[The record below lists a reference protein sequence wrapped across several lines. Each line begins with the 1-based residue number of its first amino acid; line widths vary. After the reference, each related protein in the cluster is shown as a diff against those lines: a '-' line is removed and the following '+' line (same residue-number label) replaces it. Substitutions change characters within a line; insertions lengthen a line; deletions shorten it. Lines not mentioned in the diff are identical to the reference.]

1 MKDTTDNSN
10 AGRRSFLKG
19 TAAVA
24 GSAIAATTTL
34 AQATEAAADKPK
46 PADKPAAAG
55 KLPSETFI
63 TRPGSDFMADVLKTI
78 GLQYVAINPAAGF
91 RSLHES
97 IINYSGNKNP
107 EIITC
112 LHEETATHMAQGYA
126 KASGKPMGVMVH
138 GTVGLQH
145 ASMALYNA
153 WVDRVPLMMF
163 AGNGIDATTR
173 RPGVETIHSAQDPA
187 ALVREFVKWDDQ
199 PASLQHF
206 AESTVRAYRITMT
219 APMEPVMIC
228 LDMDLQEEAIHNTEK
243 LRIPKVTRMSQ
254 PQGDSAALREAAKL
268 LVAAEHPLIIADRAV
283 RSAQGLKLMV
293 ELAEALGA
301 PVIDNGWR
309 TNFPNTHDLDVS
321 FLRQTVLRDADVIL
335 LLEVNDP
342 WGNLNSFSD
351 PYKTYRPVIKQGAKV
366 ITISMQDVYHKS
378 NYQDFQRYMAADLA
392 IGGDVEASLPDLI
405 EAVKRATTSERKA
418 AFAQRAGTV
427 AKMHREM
434 KERDKE
440 AAALGWDA
448 SPVSTARIAAEMWN
462 VIKNE
467 KWALPV
473 SDRIPWARRLWP
485 VTEHYQMLGGT
496 GAAGVG
502 GCAPIALGAALA
514 NKDKGILTVS
524 FQPDGDLMYAPGVL
538 WTAAHHKIPI
548 LMLMHNNRCYHQE
561 IMHVQ
566 RMAAIH
572 NRPQQTARIG
582 TEITDPNIDFAKLAQ
597 GMGVWAEGPISD
609 PAKVGPALKR
619 AMVEVKNG
627 RPALC
632 WTSSVRDADA
642 SLTDDAAR

>member
-1 MKDTTDNSN
+1 MTAKDETSRE
-10 AGRRSFLKG
+10 GRRTFLKG

-24 GSAIAATTTL
+24 GSAIAAAGTL
-34 AQATEAAADKPK
+34 ANATEAAADKAIPAQK
-46 PADKPAAAG
+46 PQAR
-55 KLPSETFI
+55 KLPSETFV
-63 TRPGSDFMADVLKTI
+63 TSPGSDFMADVLKTI

-91 RSLHES
+91 RSLQES
-97 IINYSGNKNP
+97 IINYLGNRNP

-112 LHEETATHMAQGYA
+112 LHEESATHMAQGYA
-126 KASGKPMGVMVH
+126 KAAGKPIGVMVH

-153 WVDRVPLMMF
+153 WVDRVPLVMF
-163 AGNGIDATTR
+163 AGNGIDAATR

-199 PASLQHF
+199 PGSLQHF
-206 AESTVRAYRITMT
+206 AESTVRAYKIAMT

-228 LDMDLQEEAIHNTEK
+228 LDMDLQEHPIGDRGT
-243 LRIPKVTRMSQ
+243 LRIPKITRVAQ
-254 PQGDSAALREAAKL
+254 PQGDSAALREAAKM
-268 LVAAEHPLIIADRAV
+268 LVAAERPAILADRAV
-283 RSAQGLKLMV
+283 RTPRGLKLMV

-301 PVIDNGWR
+301 PVCDLGNR
-309 TNFPNTHDLDVS
+309 VNFPNTHDLDVS
-321 FLRQTVLRDADVIL
+321 FMRQSVVRQADVLL
-335 LLEVNDP
+335 LLELNDP
-342 WGNLNSFSD
+342 WGNLNFFHD
-351 PYKTYRPVIKQGAKV
+351 PYKTYGPVTKPGAKV

-378 NYQDFQRYMAADLA
+378 NYQDFQRYMPADLA

-405 EAVKRATTSERKA
+405 EAIKRATTGERRN
-418 AFAQRAGTV
+418 AFAERAKAV
-427 AKMHREM
+427 AKMHVDM
-434 KERDKE
+434 KARDKE
-440 AAALGWDA
+440 AAAIGWDA

-467 KWALPV
+467 KWALPM

-485 VTEHYQMLGGT
+485 VTEQYQMLGGN

-502 GCAPIALGAALA
+502 GCAPIAIGAALA
-514 NKDKGILTVS
+514 NRDKGILTVS

-572 NRPQQTARIG
+572 DRPQNTARIG
-582 TEITDPNIDFAKLAQ
+582 TEITNPNIDFAKLAQ
-597 GMGVWAEGPISD
+597 GMGVWAEGPITD
-609 PAKVGPALKR
+609 PSKIGPALER
-619 AMVEVKNG
+619 ALAEVKDG
-627 RPALC
+627 RPALIDVVC
-632 WTSSVRDADA
+632 QGR
-642 SLTDDAAR
+642 

>member
-1 MKDTTDNSN
+1 MSKTRRDNTEQDAN
-10 AGRRSFLKG
+10 RRNFLKG
-19 TAAVA
+19 TAAAA
-24 GSAIAATTTL
+24 GAALAAVSATTRL
-34 AQATEAAADKPK
+34 AQAAETA
-46 PADKPAAAG
+46 ADKPAAAKPAAEK

-63 TRPGSDFMADVLKTI
+63 TNPGSDFMADVLKTI

-91 RSLHES
+91 RSLQES

-126 KASGKPMGVMVH
+126 KAAGKPMGVMVH

-153 WVDRVPLMMF
+153 WVDRVPLIMF
-163 AGNGIDATTR
+163 AGNGIDAVTR
-173 RPGVETIHSAQDPA
+173 RPGVETIHSAQDPGA
-187 ALVREFVKWDDQ
+187 MVREFVKWDDQ

-228 LDMDLQEEAIHNTEK
+228 LDMDLQEHPVHNAEK
-243 LRIPKVTRMSQ
+243 LRIPKVTRLTQ
-254 PQGDSAALREAAKL
+254 PQGDSTALREAAKL

-301 PVIDNGWR
+301 PVVNNGWR

-321 FLRQTVLRDADVIL
+321 FLRQTMLRDADVIL

-351 PYKTYRPVIKQGAKV
+351 PYKTYRSLIKPGAKV
-366 ITISMQDVYHKS
+366 ITLSMQDVYHKS
-378 NYQDFQRYMAADLA
+378 NYQDFQRFMPADLA

-405 EAVKRATTSERKA
+405 EAVNRAATSERKA
-418 AFAQRAGTV
+418 AFAERARAV
-427 AKMHREM
+427 AKMHRDM
-434 KERDKE
+434 KARDKE
-440 AAALGWDA
+440 RAALGWDA
-448 SPVSTARIAAEMWN
+448 SPVSTARLAAEMWN

-485 VTEHYQMLGGT
+485 VTEHYQMLGGN

-502 GCAPIALGAALA
+502 GYGPIALGAALA
-514 NKDKGILTVS
+514 NKDKGIMTVH
-524 FQPDGDLMYAPGVL
+524 FQPDGDLMYAPGLL

-561 IMHVQ
+561 IMHIQ

-572 NRPQQTARIG
+572 NRTQTTAHIG
-582 TEITDPNIDFAKLAQ
+582 TEITNPDIDFAKLAQ

-609 PAKVGPALKR
+609 PARVGPALKR
-619 AMVEVKNG
+619 ALAEVKNG
-627 RPALC
+627 RPALVDVVC
-632 WTSSVRDADA
+632 QGR
-642 SLTDDAAR
+642 

>member
-1 MKDTTDNSN
+1 MEQHDKSS
-10 AGRRSFLKG
+10 RRTFLKS

-24 GSAIAATTTL
+24 GTAIAAGTQI
-34 AQATEAAADKPK
+34 AQAAESAAQTAAAEGSAPK
-46 PADKPAAAG
+46 

-91 RSLHES
+91 RSLQES
-97 IINYSGNKNP
+97 IINYLGNKNP
-107 EIITC
+107 EILTC
-112 LHEETATHMAQGYA
+112 LHEESATHMAQGYA
-126 KASGKPMGVMVH
+126 KAAGKPMGVMVH

-153 WVDRVPLMMF
+153 WVDRVPLIMF

-206 AESTVRAYRITMT
+206 AESTVRACKIAMT
-219 APMEPVMIC
+219 APTEPVMIC
-228 LDMDLQEEAIHNTEK
+228 LDMDIQEHGIEK
-243 LRIPKVTRMSQ
+243 ADKLKIPKMTRMAQ
-254 PQGDSAALREAAKL
+254 PQGDTAALREAAKL
-268 LVAAEHPLIIADRAV
+268 LVAAEHPVILADRAV
-283 RSAQGLKLMV
+283 RSPQGLKLMV
-293 ELAEALGA
+293 ELAEALQA
-301 PVIDNGWR
+301 PVVDLGGR
-309 TNFPNTHDLDVS
+309 MNFPSTHDLDVT
-321 FLRQTVLRDADVIL
+321 FMRQTVVREADVLL
-335 LLEVNDP
+335 LLELNDP
-342 WGNLNSFSD
+342 WGNLNQFND
-351 PYKTYRPVIKQGAKV
+351 PYKTYGPVIKANAKV
-366 ITISMQDVYHKS
+366 ITLSMQEVFHKS
-378 NYQDFQRYMAADLA
+378 NYQDFQRYMPADLG

-405 EAVKRATTSERKA
+405 EAVRRITTSERKT
-418 AFAQRAGTV
+418 AFAQRAAAV

-434 KERDKE
+434 RSRDKE
-440 AAALGWDA
+440 AAAVGWDA
-448 SPVSTARIAAEMWN
+448 SPVTTARLAAELWN

-467 KWALPV
+467 KWSLPV

-485 VTEHYQMLGGT
+485 VTEHHQMLGGI

-502 GCAPIALGAALA
+502 GCAPISVGAALA
-514 NKDKGILTVS
+514 NRDKGLLTVS

-548 LMLMHNNRCYHQE
+548 LMVMHNNRCYHQE

-572 NRPQQTARIG
+572 NRPQSTARIG

-597 GMGVWAEGPISD
+597 GMGVWAEGPITD
-609 PAKVGPALKR
+609 AARIGPALQR
-619 AMVEVKNG
+619 ALAEVKNG
-627 RPALC
+627 RPALVDVVC
-632 WTSSVRDADA
+632 QGR
-642 SLTDDAAR
+642 

>member
-1 MKDTTDNSN
+1 MKDESESGKSN
-10 AGRRSFLKG
+10 RRTFLKG
-19 TAAVA
+19 TAAAA
-24 GSAIAATTTL
+24 GAAIAATTKL
-34 AQATEAAADKPK
+34 AQAAEPA
-46 PADKPAAAG
+46 ADKPAAAKAAAEK
-55 KLPSETFI
+55 KLQSETFI
-63 TRPGSDFMADVLKTI
+63 TNPGSDFMADVLKTI

-91 RSLHES
+91 RSLQES
-97 IINYSGNKNP
+97 IINHLGNKNP

-112 LHEETATHMAQGYA
+112 LHEESATHMAQGYA
-126 KASGKPMGVMVH
+126 KAAGKPLGVMVH

-163 AGNGIDATTR
+163 AGNGIDAVTR

-187 ALVREFVKWDDQ
+187 AMVREFVKWDDQ
-199 PASLQHF
+199 PGSLQHF
-206 AESTVRAYRITMT
+206 AESTVRAHRITMT

-228 LDMDLQEEAIHNTEK
+228 LDMDLQEHPRAPNV
-243 LRIPKVTRMSQ
+243 RIPKLTRLSQ
-254 PQGDSAALREAAKL
+254 PQGDSAALKEAAKL
-268 LVAAEHPLIIADRAV
+268 LVAAEHPVIIADRAV
-283 RSAQGLKLMV
+283 RSANGLKLMV
-293 ELAEALGA
+293 ELAEAFGC

-321 FLRQTVLRDADVIL
+321 FLRQTMLRDADAIL

-351 PYKTYRPVIKQGAKV
+351 PYKTYRPIIKPGAKV

-378 NYQDFQRYMAADLA
+378 NYQDFQRYMPADVG

-405 EAVKRATTSERKA
+405 EAIRRITTPERKA
-418 AFAQRAGTV
+418 AFAERAAAV
-427 AKMHREM
+427 AKLHRDM
-434 KERDKE
+434 KARDKE
-440 AAALGWDA
+440 NAALGWDA

-485 VTEHYQMLGGT
+485 VTEYYQMLGGN

-502 GCAPIALGAALA
+502 ACAPISVGAALA
-514 NKDKGILTVS
+514 NRDKGILTVA

-538 WTAAHHKIPI
+538 WTAAHHKIPL

-561 IMHVQ
+561 IMHIQ
-566 RMAAIH
+566 RMAALH
-572 NRPQQTARIG
+572 NRPIHTAHIG
-582 TEITDPNIDFAKLAQ
+582 TEISNPDIDFAKLAQ
-597 GMGVWAEGPISD
+597 GMGVWAEGPITD
-609 PAKVGPALKR
+609 PARLGPALRR
-619 AMVEVKNG
+619 ALAEVKNG
-627 RPALC
+627 RPALVDVVC
-632 WTSSVRDADA
+632 QGR
-642 SLTDDAAR
+642 

>member
-1 MKDTTDNSN
+1 MTDRTDDSK

-24 GSAIAATTTL
+24 GSAIAAATTL
-34 AQATEAAADKPK
+34 TQAADVI
-46 PADKPAAAG
+46 ADKPASDKPAAR

-63 TRPGSDFMADVLKTI
+63 TSPGSDFMADVLKTI

-91 RSLHES
+91 RSLQES

-107 EIITC
+107 EILTC
-112 LHEETATHMAQGYA
+112 LHEESATHMAQGYA

-153 WVDRVPLMMF
+153 WVDRVPLIIF
-163 AGNGIDATTR
+163 AGNGIDAVTR

-206 AESTVRAYRITMT
+206 AESTVRAHKIAMT
-219 APMEPVMIC
+219 APMEPVLIC
-228 LDMDLQEEAIHNTEK
+228 LDMDLQEHALKDTDK
-243 LRIPKVTRMSQ
+243 LRIPKMTRVSQ
-254 PQGDSAALREAAKL
+254 PQGDTAALREAAKL
-268 LVAAEHPLIIADRAV
+268 LVAAERPVILADRAV

-301 PVIDNGWR
+301 PVVDLGGR
-309 TNFPNTHDLDVS
+309 VNFPSTHDLDVS
-321 FLRQTVLRDADVIL
+321 FMRQSVVREADVLL
-335 LLEVNDP
+335 LLELNDP
-342 WGNLNSFSD
+342 WGNLNYFND
-351 PYKTYRPVIKQGAKV
+351 PYKTYGPSTKPGAKV
-366 ITISMQDVYHKS
+366 ISISMQEVYHKS
-378 NYQDFQRYMAADLA
+378 NYQDFQRYMATDLA

-405 EAVKRATTSERKA
+405 EAVKRATTSDRKN
-418 AFAQRAGTV
+418 AFAERATSV

-434 KERDKE
+434 RARGKE

-467 KWALPV
+467 KWALPM

-502 GCAPIALGAALA
+502 GCAPISVGAALA
-514 NKDKGILTVS
+514 NKDKGIITVA

-572 NRPQQTARIG
+572 NRPQSTARIG
-582 TEITDPNIDFAKLAQ
+582 TEITNPDIDFAKLAQ
-597 GMGVWAEGPISD
+597 GMGVWAEGPITD
-609 PAKVGPALKR
+609 PSKVGPALAR

-627 RPALC
+627 RPALVDVIC
-632 WTSSVRDADA
+632 QGR
-642 SLTDDAAR
+642 

>member
-1 MKDTTDNSN
+1 MSKTRRDNTEQDAN
-10 AGRRSFLKG
+10 RRNFLKG
-19 TAAVA
+19 TAAAA
-24 GSAIAATTTL
+24 GAALAAVSATTRL
-34 AQATEAAADKPK
+34 AQAAETA
-46 PADKPAAAG
+46 ADKPAAAKPAAEK

-63 TRPGSDFMADVLKTI
+63 TNPGSDFMADVLKTI

-91 RSLHES
+91 RSLQES

-126 KASGKPMGVMVH
+126 KAAGKPMGVMVH

-163 AGNGIDATTR
+163 AGNGIDAVTR
-173 RPGVETIHSAQDPA
+173 RPGVETIHSAQDPGA
-187 ALVREFVKWDDQ
+187 MVREFVKWDDQ

-228 LDMDLQEEAIHNTEK
+228 LDMDLQEHPVHSAEK
-243 LRIPKVTRMSQ
+243 LRIPKVTRLTQ

-301 PVIDNGWR
+301 PVVNNGWR
-309 TNFPNTHDLDVS
+309 TNFPNTHDLEVS
-321 FLRQTVLRDADVIL
+321 FLRQTMLRDADVIL

-351 PYKTYRPVIKQGAKV
+351 PYKTYRSLIKPGAKV
-366 ITISMQDVYHKS
+366 ITLSMQDVYHKS
-378 NYQDFQRYMAADLA
+378 NYQDFQRFMPADLA

-405 EAVKRATTSERKA
+405 EAVKRAATSERKD
-418 AFAQRAGTV
+418 AFAERAKAV
-427 AKMHREM
+427 AKMHRDM
-434 KERDKE
+434 KARDKE
-440 AAALGWDA
+440 RAALGWDA
-448 SPVSTARIAAEMWN
+448 SPVSTARLAAEMWN

-485 VTEHYQMLGGT
+485 VTEHYQMLGGN

-502 GCAPIALGAALA
+502 GYGPIALGAALA
-514 NKDKGILTVS
+514 NKDKGIMTVH
-524 FQPDGDLMYAPGVL
+524 FQPDGDLMYAPGLL
-538 WTAAHHKIPI
+538 WTAAHHKIPL

-561 IMHVQ
+561 IMHIQ

-572 NRPQQTARIG
+572 NRTQTTAHIG
-582 TEITDPNIDFAKLAQ
+582 TEITNPDIDFAKLAQ

-609 PAKVGPALKR
+609 PARVGPALKR
-619 AMVEVKNG
+619 ALAEVKNG
-627 RPALC
+627 RPALVDVVC
-632 WTSSVRDADA
+632 QGR
-642 SLTDDAAR
+642 

>member
-1 MKDTTDNSN
+1 MSKPKQDQPESGVN
-10 AGRRSFLKG
+10 RRSFLKG
-19 TAAVA
+19 TAAAA
-24 GSAIAATTTL
+24 GAAIAAASQL
-34 AQATEAAADKPK
+34 AQAADAATAE
-46 PADKPAAAG
+46 KPAAAKPAAEK

-63 TRPGSDFMADVLKTI
+63 TNPGSDFMADVLKTI

-91 RSLHES
+91 RSLQES
-97 IINYSGNKNP
+97 LINYSGNKNP

-126 KASGKPMGVMVH
+126 KAAGKPMGVMVH

-153 WVDRVPLMMF
+153 WVDRVPLILF
-163 AGNGIDATTR
+163 AGNGIDAATR

-187 ALVREFVKWDDQ
+187 AMVREFVKWDDQ

-228 LDMDLQEEAIHNTEK
+228 LDMDLQEDAMHDAEK
-243 LRIPKVTRMSQ
+243 LRIPKVTRLTQ
-254 PQGDSAALREAAKL
+254 PQGDSMALREAAKL
-268 LVAAEHPLIIADRAV
+268 LVAAEKPVIIADRAV

-301 PVIDNGWR
+301 AVVDNGWR

-321 FLRQTVLRDADVIL
+321 FLRQTVLREADVIL

-351 PYKTYRPVIKQGAKV
+351 PYKTYRPIIKPDAKV
-366 ITISMQDVYHKS
+366 ITLSMQDVYHKS
-378 NYQDFQRYMAADLA
+378 NYQDFQRFMPAELA

-405 EAVKRATTSERKA
+405 EAVKRATTSTRKA
-418 AFAQRAGTV
+418 AFAERAKAVT
-427 AKMHREM
+427 KMHRDM
-434 KERDKE
+434 KARDKE
-440 AAALGWDA
+440 RAALGWDA
-448 SPVSTARIAAEMWN
+448 SPVSTARLAAEMWN

-473 SDRIPWARRLWP
+473 SDRMPWARRLWP
-485 VTEHYQMLGGT
+485 VTEHYQMLGGN

-502 GCAPIALGAALA
+502 GYGPIALGAALA
-514 NKDKGILTVS
+514 NKDKGILTVH
-524 FQPDGDLMYAPGVL
+524 FQPDGDLMYAPGLL

-548 LMLMHNNRCYHQE
+548 LMLMNNNRCYHQE

-572 NRPQQTARIG
+572 NRPQDTARIG

-597 GMGVWAEGPISD
+597 SMGVWAEGPISD
-609 PAKVGPALKR
+609 PAKLGPVLKR
-619 AMVEVKNG
+619 ALAEVKNG
-627 RPALC
+627 RPALI
-632 WTSSVRDADA
+632 DAVCQG
-642 SLTDDAAR
+642 R

>member
-1 MKDTTDNSN
+1 MSKTRQDSPESSLN
-10 AGRRSFLKG
+10 RRSFLKG
-19 TAAVA
+19 TAAAA
-24 GSAIAATTTL
+24 GAALAAVSTTAKL
-34 AQATEAAADKPK
+34 AQAAEAADV
-46 PADKPAAAG
+46 KPAAGKPTASG

-63 TRPGSDFMADVLKTI
+63 TRPGSDFMADVLKAI
-78 GLQYVAINPAAGF
+78 GIQYVAINPAAGF
-91 RSLHES
+91 RSLQES
-97 IINYSGNKNP
+97 IINYSGNQNP

-126 KASGKPMGVMVH
+126 KAAGKPMGVMVH

-153 WVDRVPLMMF
+153 WVDRVPLIMF

-187 ALVREFVKWDDQ
+187 AMVREFVKWDDQ
-199 PASLQHF
+199 PGSLQHF

-243 LRIPKVTRMSQ
+243 LRIPKVTRVSQ
-254 PQGDSAALREAAKL
+254 PQGDTAVLREAAKL
-268 LVAAEHPLIIADRAV
+268 LVAAEHPVIIADRAV
-283 RSAQGLKLMV
+283 RSQQGVKLMV

-309 TNFPNTHDLDVS
+309 MNFPNTHDLDCS
-321 FLRQTVLRDADVIL
+321 FLRATLLRDADAIL

-342 WGNLNSFSD
+342 WGNLNSFAD
-351 PYKTYRPVIKQGAKV
+351 PYKTYRPVIKPGAKV
-366 ITISMQDVYHKS
+366 ITLSMQDVYHKS
-378 NYQDFQRYMAADLA
+378 NYQDFQRYMPADIA

-405 EAVKRATTSERKA
+405 EAVKRAATSERKA
-418 AFAQRAGTV
+418 AFAERAKAV
-427 AKMHREM
+427 AKMHRDM
-434 KERDKE
+434 KARDKE

-448 SPVSTARIAAEMWN
+448 SPVSTARLAAEMWN
-462 VIKNE
+462 VIRNE

-485 VTEHYQMLGGT
+485 VTEHYQMLGGN

-502 GCAPIALGAALA
+502 GYGPIALGAALA
-514 NKDKGILTVS
+514 NKDKGIMTVH
-524 FQPDGDLMYAPGVL
+524 FQPDGNLMYAPGLL

-561 IMHVQ
+561 IVHVQ
-566 RMAAIH
+566 RMAALH
-572 NRPQQTARIG
+572 DRPQHTARIG
-582 TEITDPNIDFAKLAQ
+582 TEITDPNIDFAKIAQ
-597 GMGVWAEGPISD
+597 GMGVWAEGPITD
-609 PAKVGPALKR
+609 PAKIGPVLKR
-619 AMVEVKNG
+619 ALAEVKNG
-627 RPALC
+627 RPALVDVVC
-632 WTSSVRDADA
+632 QGR
-642 SLTDDAAR
+642 